1 MNIPVIIN
9 GERIQL
15 QANPDDKL
23 LDVLRK
29 QNLYLVKL
37 GCGKGTCGSCT
48 ILLNGKPVPS
58 CKVPVA
64 LVMNQEITTLEYYSK
79 TEQYTYIKKGFEK
92 AGIKLCGYCNA
103 GKVFAATSILENR
116 KKPTR
121 ASVKEQIKHLS
132 PCCTDID
139 TLINGIIYAADI
151 QSHSKKEV

>member
-48 ILLNGKPVPS
+48 ILFNGKPVPS

-64 LVMNQEITTLEYYSK
+64 LAMNQEITTLEYYIK

-103 GKVFAATSILENR
+103 GKIFAATSILENR
-116 KKPTR
+116 QKPTR
-121 ASVKEQIKHLS
+121 ASVKEQVKHLS

-151 QSHSKKEV
+151 QSHSKKES